1 MNQPPIPPA
10 YNPSVAIPETHPRGF
25 MFFFWGEFAER
36 SSFYGMR
43 AILPIYL
50 TTALH
55 LADTE
60 AAPIYYWFKM
70 ACYFLPLVGGFL
82 ADRFFGRYWTIV
94 GFSIPY
100 IAGHFILGIENQTAC
115 YIALALLACG
125 SGVIKPNISSL
136 LGQTYDEQR
145 PGNDRLRQAAFLWFY
160 FAINFG
166 ALISQIAMP
175 LLQETHGFAVAFQF
189 PAWLMAGSFLIFA
202 SGKRHYAVE
211 TINRAP
217 VTPEERREQWR
228 TLRQLFSIFGLM
240 VFFWIAYEHNDSL
253 WVYFTRD
260 YVNLYIP
267 FREEPLPPAMIQFI
281 NALFVLLLIPFFN
294 WLFPRLDRD
303 RKIFTPTRK
312 MLMGFIATA
321 LATGIMSLAGYL
333 GTQSEAKISLTWPVT
348 AYIVLTVG
356 EVLLYGTGL
365 DLAYSLA
372 PKKMK
377 GFVTACFLLTNTIGN
392 FVNSFFSQLYGG
404 SLTDPVEKRGPLS
417 PGDFFGITTLLV
429 VFAAV
434 AFYFVGRR
442 FDRERAKAAEVT
454 PV

>member
-1 MNQPPIPPA
+1 
-10 YNPSVAIPETHPRGF
+10 

-43 AILPIYL
+43 VILPIYL

-60 AAPIYYWFKM
+60 AAPIYSRFKM

-100 IAGHFILGIENQTAC
+100 IAGHFILGIENERAC

-166 ALISQIAMP
+166 ALISQLAMP
-175 LLQETHGFAVAFQF
+175 LLQEKYGFAVAFQF

-211 TINRAP
+211 TISRTTT
-217 VTPEERREQWR
+217 TPEERREQWR
-228 TLRQLFSIFGLM
+228 TLGKLFSIFGLM
-240 VFFWIAYEHNDSL
+240 VFFWIAYEQNDSL

-267 FREEPLPPAMIQFI
+267 FRDEPLPPAMIQFI

-294 WLFPRLDRD
+294 ALFPRLDPD
-303 RKIFTPTRK
+303 RKVFTPTKK
-312 MLMGFIATA
+312 MLIGFLATA
-321 LATGIMSLAGYL
+321 MASGIMSLAGYL
-333 GTQSEAKISLTWPVT
+333 GTQSDAKISLAWPVT

-372 PKKMK
+372 PKRMK
-377 GFVTACFLLTNTIGN
+377 GFVTACFLLTNTLGN
-392 FVNSFFSQLYGG
+392 FVNSYFSKLYGG
-404 SLTDPVEKRGPLS
+404 SLIDPVIKRGPLS

-429 VFAAV
+429 VIAAV
-434 AFYFVGRR
+434 LFYFVARR
-442 FDRERAKAAEVT
+442 FDT
-454 PV
+454 PDPHGDL